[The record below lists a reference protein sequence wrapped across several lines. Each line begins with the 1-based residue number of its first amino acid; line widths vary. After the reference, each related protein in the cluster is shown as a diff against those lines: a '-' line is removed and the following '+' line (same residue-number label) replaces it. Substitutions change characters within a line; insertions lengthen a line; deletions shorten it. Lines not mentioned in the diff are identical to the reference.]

1 MPAFCKQTDRPDPDA
16 KPPMSVI
23 DLKATVPSGKTDFDW
38 LVALMAGGVTV
49 AVMVAKAD
57 CPTESV
63 TTYLIAV
70 AVPLKVLNGVKV
82 TVPSELM
89 E

>member
-1 MPAFCKQTDRPDPDA
+1 MLPAFCRQTVRPDPDA

-49 AVMVAKAD
+49 AVIEASAD

-63 TTYLIAV
+63 ATYLIAV
-70 AVPLKVLNGVKV
+70 AVPLKVLSGVN
-82 TVPSELM
+82 TTCPFD
-89 E
+89 